1 MGFMDKVK
9 GQADQLASRAQA
21 GTAQVQAKV
30 EQAQAKRAV
39 DQLFHDLGRAY
50 YQELRHDG
58 PHQDVEQALKAL
70 DERIAHAGPAAE
82 TTEAPSGD
90 FKL

>member
-9 GQADQLASRAQA
+9 GQADQLAARAQA
-21 GTAQVQAKV
+21 GSAQVQAKV

-39 DQLFHDLGRAY
+39 DQLFHELGRAY

-58 PHQDVEQALKAL
+58 PHQDVEQAVTAL
-70 DERIAHAGPAAE
+70 DEQLAHAGPGEGE
-82 TTEAPSGD
+82 TPSGD